1 MSFGARKVL
10 VVGRSVLVGQLI
22 SNWQGEYVI
31 PVNGV
36 FRYSSKL
43 I

>member
-1 MSFGARKVL
+1 MSFGARKSL
-10 VVGRSVLVGQLI
+10 VVGRSVLIGLLI

-36 FRYSSKL
+36 FN
-43 I
+43 IQVN